1 MSYYGRKISEAEDGV
16 IKAIQRE
23 IKNTEKEMNRAL

>member
-1 MSYYGRKISEAEDGV
+1 MSYYGRKISEAEDRV

-23 IKNTEKEMNRAL
+23 RENTEKEMNRAL